1 MQRAGVIKVTLGML
15 APDSAR
21 MPHRIFSVTRH
32 NVLVVDDDDAIR
44 ALVTRVLQ
52 RHQYAV
58 EQACNGEEA
67 MDKLRQAKFDV
78 VLLDLMMPIMS
89 GFDVIDRLAIE
100 SPDQPVVVMSAASD
114 RDFQRVSNAP
124 VVQSIIRKPFELSDL
139 LEAVRRSANGEP
151 GLPR

>member
-1 MQRAGVIKVTLGML
+1 
-15 APDSAR
+15 
-21 MPHRIFSVTRH
+21 MPHRILTVAQH

-52 RHQYAV
+52 RNQYAV
-58 EQACNGEEA
+58 EQASNGEEA
-67 MDKLRQAKFDV
+67 LTKLRQARFDV
-78 VLLDLMMPIMS
+78 VLLDLMMPVMS
-89 GFDVIDRLAIE
+89 GFDVIDQLAIE
-100 SPDQPVVVMSAASD
+100 SPHQPVVVMSAASD
-114 RDFQRVSNAP
+114 RDFQRVSNAT

>member
-1 MQRAGVIKVTLGML
+1 MTQ
-15 APDSAR
+15 
-21 MPHRIFSVTRH
+21 H

-52 RHQYAV
+52 RNQYAV
-58 EQACNGEEA
+58 EQASNGEEA
-67 MDKLRQAKFDV
+67 MTKLQQGRFDV
-78 VLLDLMMPIMS
+78 ILLDLMMPIMS
-89 GFDVIDRLAIE
+89 GFDVIDRLTIE

-114 RDFQRVSNAP
+114 RDFQRVSNAA
-124 VVQSIIRKPFELSDL
+124 VVQSIIRKPFELSEL